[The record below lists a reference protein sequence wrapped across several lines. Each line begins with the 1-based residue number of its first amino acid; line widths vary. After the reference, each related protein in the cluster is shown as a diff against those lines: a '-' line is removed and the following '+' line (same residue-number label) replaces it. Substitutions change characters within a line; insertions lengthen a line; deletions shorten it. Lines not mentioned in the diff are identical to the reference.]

1 MAQKLNHGALPAWRA
16 AFLLLAITLV
26 VRAPTLGQ
34 PLLHIDETFYL
45 LVGDRWLHDGMWPYV
60 GIWDRKPIGLFLL
73 FASIRSLGGEGFLQ
87 YQLVAC
93 AFVAA
98 TAWLILRFSALL
110 APRSAAWVGAVA
122 YICWINRFGGYG
134 GQAPVFYNFLV
145 VGAALIL
152 LTKLFITKSAT
163 DQPKQVFR
171 AGAAAMLLLGV
182 AIQIKPSVVFEGMFF
197 GIALLWQIRQ
207 QPIKVWLG
215 YAGCWI
221 GIALLPTILALLTYY
236 LVGETD
242 AFVFANITSIFH
254 RGSSFTPMAEYRL
267 LRLFA
272 ISSPLILLSLLA
284 LSLRAE
290 AGIRFALG
298 WSGASLLAVLVFG
311 TYYLHYGLALVP
323 PLVITASLG
332 FGRLKLRKSIV
343 GGLIGLLIVT
353 SFAHLLARVDKRGS
367 RGDLDTI
374 LALLQ
379 KHQGNCPYFTG
390 VSAPALYL
398 LSHECHPTKY
408 ANSGHLFDKHEA
420 LSVGVD
426 QKSELRR
433 VVAGHPRL
441 ITLQADPGTEE
452 DPAVRAYFLQL
463 LSAEYDLIS
472 RRIFGNST
480 LLVYAPRN

>member
-1 MAQKLNHGALPAWRA
+1 MAQKLNRGALPAWRA
-16 AFLLLAITLV
+16 AFLLLAITLL

-60 GIWDRKPIGLFLL
+60 DIWDRKPIGLFLL
-73 FASIRSLGGEGFLQ
+73 FAAIRLLGGEGFLQ

-110 APRSAAWVGAVA
+110 APRAAAWVGAVA
-122 YICWINRFGGYG
+122 YICWITLFGGYG
-134 GQAPVFYNFLV
+134 GQAPVFYNLLV

-152 LTKLFITKSAT
+152 LTNIFIAKSAA

-171 AGAAAMLLLGV
+171 AGAAAMLLLGI

-197 GIALLWQIRQ
+197 GIALMWQIRQ
-207 QPIKVWLG
+207 QPIRVWLG
-215 YAGCWI
+215 YAASWI

-236 LVGETD
+236 LIGETD
-242 AFVFANITSIFH
+242 AFVFANITSILH
-254 RGSSFTPMAEYRL
+254 RGSTFTPMTEHRL
-267 LRLFA
+267 LRLFV
-272 ISSPLILLSLLA
+272 ISSPLILLSLVA
-284 LSLRAE
+284 LPLRAE

-298 WSGASLLAVLVFG
+298 WSGVALLAVLVFG

-323 PLVITASLG
+323 PLSITASLG

-343 GGLIGLLIVT
+343 AGLIGLLIVA
-353 SFAHLLARVDKRGS
+353 SFANLFARVDKRGS
-367 RGDLDTI
+367 RRDLDTI

-390 VSAPALYL
+390 DSAPSLYL

-408 ANSGHLFDKHEA
+408 ANSGHLFDTHEA
-420 LSVGVD
+420 LAIGVD

-433 VVAGHPRL
+433 IVEGHPRL
-441 ITLQADPGTEE
+441 ITLQSAPGTEE
-452 DPAVRAYFLQL
+452 DPATRAYFLQL
-463 LSAEYDLIS
+463 LSAEYDLID
-472 RRIFGNST
+472 RRVFGKST
-480 LLVYAPRN
+480 LLVYAPRS